1 MNYNRVTNA
10 VIEELINIVGTRN
23 VITDEEQLYNYSFD
37 EATDLKWRHLPELV
51 VKPGNTSQVS
61 QILQVANRERI
72 PVTPRGAGTGLAA
85 GAVPFQGGIILSLE
99 KMNKIQEVDLDN
111 MFMVVEPGVTTAEV
125 QKCAQEAGLLYAG
138 DPCSA
143 DSSFIGGNIA
153 TNAGGNKA
161 IKYGVTSHHVFG
173 LEVVMATGEVALLG
187 GKTIKETAGYD
198 LIHLMVGSEG
208 TLGIVTRIYLRLMP
222 RPKFN
227 GVILAPFKDVKS
239 AIDLVPEMITKSGII
254 PTSIEFM
261 DNLCIKAAEL
271 FLDRQLMFDE
281 AAAFIIIELDG
292 NSEHQLTAEMEM
304 IAEQCDR
311 SGALDV
317 LVGDNVTN
325 QERIWKPRRV
335 LAEALRVISPVYSM
349 EDIVVPISQ
358 IAGMLMSINQLAGKF
373 GIRIANFGH
382 AGDGNIH
389 ATLLKDQL
397 DERQWQ
403 EEKEKLLNDLYREVY
418 ARGGKISGEHG
429 IGAKRKEALSRLVDP
444 IALQTM
450 KAIKK
455 TLDPNNIL
463 NPGKIFD
470 L

>member
-1 MNYNRVTNA
+1 
-10 VIEELINIVGTRN
+10 
-23 VITDEEQLYNYSFD
+23 
-37 EATDLKWRHLPELV
+37 
-51 VKPGNTSQVS
+51 
-61 QILQVANRERI
+61 
-72 PVTPRGAGTGLAA
+72 
-85 GAVPFQGGIILSLE
+85 
-99 KMNKIQEVDLDN
+99 
-111 MFMVVEPGVTTAEV
+111 
-125 QKCAQEAGLLYAG
+125 
-138 DPCSA
+138 
-143 DSSFIGGNIA
+143 
-153 TNAGGNKA
+153 
-161 IKYGVTSHHVFG
+161 
-173 LEVVMATGEVALLG
+173 
-187 GKTIKETAGYD
+187 
-198 LIHLMVGSEG
+198 
-208 TLGIVTRIYLRLMP
+208 
-222 RPKFN
+222 
-227 GVILAPFKDVKS
+227 
-239 AIDLVPEMITKSGII
+239 
-254 PTSIEFM
+254 
-261 DNLCIKAAEL
+261 
-271 FLDRQLMFDE
+271 
-281 AAAFIIIELDG
+281 
-292 NSEHQLTAEMEM
+292 
-304 IAEQCDR
+304 
-311 SGALDV
+311 LDV